1 MNRKFESN
9 NREKKISQGTFIL
22 IHPQLR
28 CKYGYYKEC
37 FINKPILEYIFNILE
52 IEIQLKIYSTMRS
65 LYVYYTFLILC
76 IQLFQGRV
84 TTASNVWTFGITAWE
99 ILTLCHQRPFSM
111 LTDIGKKFIRLW
123 TRLLISF
130 CDILD
135 RIILT

>member
-1 MNRKFESN
+1 M
-9 NREKKISQGTFIL
+9 
-22 IHPQLR
+22 
-28 CKYGYYKEC
+28 
-37 FINKPILEYIFNILE
+37 LE

-111 LTDIGKKFIRLW
+111 LTDIGKKFDRLW
-123 TRLLISF
+123 VIFLKSF
-130 CDILD
+130 GEL
-135 RIILT
+135 RSFN